1 MSTTEAFS
9 CMVSTVG
16 LVLPFILVDPPLADA
31 IAISNAVSVAA
42 ITWITQDGRR
52 RPLTASNATSAIFTY
67 TLSMGDTRSPRSE
80 IGYLEITIGETVF
93 PTSHFTFVIR
103 PHF

>member
-1 MSTTEAFS
+1 MSEAFS

-31 IAISNAVSVAA
+31 VAISNATSVTAVWL
-42 ITWITQDGRR
+42 THDGRR
-52 RPLTASNATSAIFTY
+52 RPLVASQVGSAVFTY

-80 IGYLEITIGETVF
+80 LGYLEITIGATVF
-93 PTSHFTFVIR
+93 PTSHFTFLVR